1 MRLTVKPMGRILLYA
16 VIAIAAFFVIGW
28 LIGLVFGLFKWVL
41 ILGVIG
47 FAVMVVMKLARG
59 DRDKTP
65 DWS

>member
-16 VIAIAAFFVIGW
+16 VIAVAAFFVIGW
-28 LIGLVFGLFKWVL
+28 LIGLVFGLLKWVL

-47 FAVMVVMKLARG
+47 LAVMGVMKLTRG
-59 DRDKTP
+59 KSKSP

>member
-1 MRLTVKPMGRILLYA
+1 MGRILLYA

-28 LIGLVFGLFKWVL
+28 LIGLVFGLLKWVL

-59 DRDKTP
+59 DKGKTP